1 MRQNKAI
8 CENYL
13 KLINERCGCN
23 LKLSKRYGY
32 YVIENELES
41 TATET
46 ILTGATLAQCKDWA
60 VSVYSFTYIIKEG

>member
-1 MRQNKAI
+1 MKQNKAI

-13 KLINERCGCN
+13 KLINERCGSS
-23 LKLSKRYGY
+23 LKLARRNGY
-32 YVIENELES
+32 YAIENELES

-46 ILTGATLAQCKDWA
+46 VLTGTTLAQCKDWA